1 MNELRVGLSHGVRV
15 EKLVNEVET
24 RLRSYEKVL
33 SRVISKEGDVDRV
46 CDIYRQI
53 IITFVQNVATINY
66 AFY

>member
-1 MNELRVGLSHGVRV
+1 MNELSVGLSHAVRV

-46 CDIYRQI
+46 CVI
-53 IITFVQNVATINY
+53 
-66 AFY
+66 